1 MIIIDDF
8 DQLSEQWFQERLG
21 NPGASNF
28 DRIVT
33 NVKGE
38 PSKKATD
45 YMYELAAE
53 TLSGF
58 SQESHTSKWM
68 QRGNDLEQEARDFFE
83 FRMDMS
89 VRQVALIYPD
99 EKKMYHCSPDGLTED
114 GGGLELKCPKPKT
127 HIKYLLENKFPAT
140 EYNAQVQGSLLVS
153 GLSHWYFCSY
163 APGLNPF
170 IVRITP
176 DEKYI
181 QKLQTQIEKFCA
193 DLSNIIRKLK

>member
-1 MIIIDDF
+1 MIIIDDYE
-8 DQLSEQWFQERLG
+8 QLSDQWFKERLG

-38 PSKKATD
+38 PSKQATD

-68 QRGNDLEQEARDFFE
+68 QRGNLLEQEARDFFE
-83 FRMDMS
+83 FRMDQT

-99 EKKMYHCSPDGLTED
+99 EQKKYHCSPDGLTED

-127 HIKYLLENKFPAT
+127 HIKYLLENKFPKAK
-140 EYNAQVQGSLLVS
+140 YNAQVQGSLMVS
-153 GLSHWYFCSY
+153 GLNHWYFMSY
-163 APGLNPF
+163 CPGLDPF
-170 IVRITP
+170 VKRVMP
-176 DEKYI
+176 DNGYI
-181 QKLQTQIEKFCA
+181 AKLRTQLDRFVVE
-193 DLSNIIRKLK
+193 LSSIIKKLR